1 MTDLQIYLT
10 IGTFASV
17 ILVIA
22 LDLIDMTVAALLGL
36 SVLVLTGIF
45 DHNDLM
51 DTVQI
56 ANGPIALL
64 FGGMVVAR
72 VLTKTGLFERMGAVF
87 LRATHGSGKRF
98 LLLLI
103 ALVAPICAL
112 LPNATTV
119 ILVAPV
125 ILGVCR
131 ALRIDFVGPLILTAL
146 ISNSA
151 GMLTLVGD
159 PATFLVGSSIGLSF
173 GDYLRKVSLG
183 GLLAVLAIIPLLPLL
198 MRDIW
203 RLRLDLPDPEPP
215 RPLEHAGFGIFA
227 LTVLLIMV
235 GLFLFGDSLPSSVP
249 PPAVAI
255 IAASL
260 ALLVIYSARVEP
272 VANVL
277 HDLDWNTLI
286 FLAAIFSLVQAFTK
300 TGLLQGLSL
309 QLYSGFGSEITLVA
323 LVMLAGIGFLSS
335 LLANIPV
342 VAASLIMAKGYL
354 VAAQVVPE
362 FALAPSFTDWPPT
375 TLPLF
380 IAMMFGATLGG
391 NATLIGASANII
403 SVGICNSQGRHVNFL
418 RFARYGVPITLAQL
432 IMAALYVLALSS
444 TLGAEPSPP
453 LAEIMQ

>member
-1 MTDLQIYLT
+1 MTDIQIYLT
-10 IGTFASV
+10 IGVFASV
-17 ILVIA
+17 ILLIA
-22 LDLIDMTVAALLGL
+22 LDVIDMTVAALLGL
-36 SVLVLTGIF
+36 SVLVLTGVF
-45 DHNDLM
+45 DRNDLM
-51 DTVQI
+51 ETVRV

-72 VLTKTGLFERMGAVF
+72 VLAKTGLFERLGATF
-87 LRATHGSGKRF
+87 LRATGGSGKRF
-98 LLLLI
+98 LLLLL

-119 ILVAPV
+119 ILVAPI
-125 ILGVCR
+125 ILSVCR

-159 PATFLVGSSIGLSF
+159 PATFLVGSAIGLTF
-173 GDYLRKVSLG
+173 GEYLRIVSLG
-183 GLLAVLAIIPLLPLL
+183 GLLAVLAIIPLLPWL
-198 MRDIW
+198 MGDIW
-203 RLRLDLPDPEPP
+203 RLRLELPDPEPP
-215 RPLEHAGFGIFA
+215 TPLEHPGFVIFA
-227 LTVLLIMV
+227 LGVLLVMV
-235 GLFLFGDSLPSSVP
+235 ALFLFGESLPSSVP
-249 PPAVAI
+249 PPSVAI

-260 ALLVIYSARVEP
+260 ALLVIHGARVEP
-272 VANVL
+272 VDNVL
-277 HDLDWNTLI
+277 RDVDWKTLI

-300 TGLLQGLSL
+300 TGLLQGMSL
-309 QLYSGFGSEITLVA
+309 QLYTWFGAEITLVA
-323 LVMLAGIGFLSS
+323 LVMLAGIGLLSS

-362 FALAPSFTDWPPT
+362 FALAPSFTDWPAA

-403 SVGICNSQGRHVNFL
+403 SVGICNNQGAHVTFL

-432 IMAALYVLALSS
+432 AMGALYVLALTSI
-444 TLGAEPSPP
+444 LGAEPLPP
-453 LAEIMQ
+453 LTEIMP